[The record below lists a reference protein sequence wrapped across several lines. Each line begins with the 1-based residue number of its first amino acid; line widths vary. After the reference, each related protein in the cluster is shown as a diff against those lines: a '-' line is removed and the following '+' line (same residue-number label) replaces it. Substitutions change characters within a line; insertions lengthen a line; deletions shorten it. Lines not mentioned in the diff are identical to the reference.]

1 MDQTVSVI
9 DFASLEAIAGLQQ
22 DGDDDLLKQIIEI
35 YLSHSFSLMQK
46 LDEAVAADNQKTIME
61 TAHTLK
67 SSSAQLGAGRLAK
80 LLQELET
87 MGRSEETAAAPQVLA
102 NVHQE
107 FDAARTALE
116 GFLRA
121 RSAR

>member
-1 MDQTVSVI
+1 MDQPSSVI
-9 DFASLEAIAGLQQ
+9 DVASLEAIAGLQQ
-22 DGDDDLLKQIIEI
+22 DGDDDLLKQIIEM
-35 YLSHSFSLMQK
+35 YLSHSLSLMQK
-46 LDEAVAADNQKTIME
+46 LDEAVAADNQKAIME

-80 LLQELET
+80 LLQELEN
-87 MGRSEETAAAPQVLA
+87 MGRGEETTAAPQVLTK
-102 NVHQE
+102 VRQE